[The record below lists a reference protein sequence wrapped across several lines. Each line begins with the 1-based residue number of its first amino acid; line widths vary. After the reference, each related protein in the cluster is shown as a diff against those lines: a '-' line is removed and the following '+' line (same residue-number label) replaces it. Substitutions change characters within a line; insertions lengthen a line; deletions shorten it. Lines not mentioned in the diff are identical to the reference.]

1 MLSPSPLY
9 LDFAKWYRFLKLEQ
23 IRYNKVSG
31 GWRECRWPQR
41 GYGRPVKADVTT
53 SAQTTADQA
62 KTDADK
68 ADANLTDAQAAAK
81 TAVDANSNAAI
92 FVGILSILS
101 SASLLFFLFG
111 KRKKN

>member
-1 MLSPSPLY
+1 MANVQTEVTQAQSEASAKQQAAPSLSQ
-9 LDFAKWYRFLKLEQ
+9 AQAEQ
-23 IRYNKVSG
+23 
-31 GWRECRWPQR
+31 
-41 GYGRPVKADVTT
+41 AA
-53 SAQTTADQA
+53 AQTAADQA
-62 KTDADK
+62 KA
-68 ADANLTDAQAAAK
+68 AANLTDAQATAK